1 MMKKKKKK
9 TFRESSIIRRNYYLS
24 VFFPVAT
31 VYVFVVR
38 HSGEDRTDLRQ
49 MPPFSLSTPTIEEN
63 DGKVSEPSVA
73 NGEDND
79 GLAQKAPEAGSKRSS
94 LAIKPTRAFHG
105 HRNP

>member
-1 MMKKKKKK
+1 MMKKKKK

-49 MPPFSLSTPTIEEN
+49 MPPFCLSTPTLEEN
-63 DGKVSEPSVA
+63 DGKA

-79 GLAQKAPEAGSKRSS
+79 GLAQKAPEVGSKRSS

>member
-1 MMKKKKKK
+1 MKKKKK

-49 MPPFSLSTPTIEEN
+49 MPPFCLSTPTLEEN
-63 DGKVSEPSVA
+63 DGKGGGLTLFCKTSHY
-73 NGEDND
+73 NDHEDNVI
-79 GLAQKAPEAGSKRSS
+79 EYRS
-94 LAIKPTRAFHG
+94 RV
-105 HRNP
+105 